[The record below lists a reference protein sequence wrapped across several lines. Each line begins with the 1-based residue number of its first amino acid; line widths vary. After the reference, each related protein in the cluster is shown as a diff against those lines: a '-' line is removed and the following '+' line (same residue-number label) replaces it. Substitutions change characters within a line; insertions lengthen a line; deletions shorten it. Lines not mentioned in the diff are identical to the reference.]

1 MIDIAVNLT
10 SSQFRDD
17 LELVL
22 ARARDAGVDTLIGL
36 ASDLEEAQRLQ
47 SLADHYPGIAITA
60 GIHPHYASRFDATSL
75 PQIEA
80 LCRHPK
86 VVAVG
91 ECGLDFN
98 RDFSPRADQ
107 RRAFEAQLRLACDLG
122 KPALMHCRDAGDEF
136 TAMVGEVRGDLSGGV
151 LHCFTGNE
159 QELQQALEL
168 DLYIGITGW
177 VCDERRG
184 AELARLVPQI
194 PDDRLLLE
202 TDSPYLIPRD
212 IRPKPKTRR
221 NEPRWLPH
229 IANKV
234 AELRNQSVDTLSQ
247 HCLQNA
253 KRLFQ
258 V

>member
-10 SSQFRDD
+10 SSQFRED

-22 ARARDAGVDTLIGL
+22 ARAQEAGVDTLIGL
-36 ASDLEEAQRLQ
+36 ASDLEEARQLQ
-47 SLADHYPGIAITA
+47 PLAEQHPGVFITA
-60 GIHPHYASRFDATSL
+60 GIHPHYASGFDASS
-75 PQIEA
+75 PAQIEA
-80 LCRHPK
+80 LCRHPR

-98 RDFSPRADQ
+98 RDFSPRPDQ

-122 KPALMHCRDAGDEF
+122 KPALMHCRDAGEEF
-136 TAMVGEVRGDLSGGV
+136 TAMVSEVRGNLSGGV
-151 LHCFTGNE
+151 LHCFTGSE
-159 QELQQALEL
+159 QELHQALEL

-202 TDSPYLIPRD
+202 TDAPYLIPRD

>member
-10 SSQFRDD
+10 SSQFRQD
-17 LELVL
+17 LEEVL
-22 ARARDAGVDTLIGL
+22 ARAREAGVDTLIGL
-36 ASDLEEAQRLQ
+36 ASNLEEARLLQ
-47 SLADHYPGIAITA
+47 SLAERHPDVYITA
-60 GIHPHYASRFDATSL
+60 GIHPHYASGFEPSSRGEIA
-75 PQIEA
+75 A
-80 LCRHPK
+80 LCEHPR

-107 RRAFEAQLRLACDLG
+107 RRAFEAQLKLACDLG

-136 TAMVGEVRGDLSGGV
+136 RAMVSEVRPDLSGGV

-159 QELQQALEL
+159 QELHQALEL
-168 DLYIGITGW
+168 GLCIGITGW
-177 VCDERRG
+177 ICDERRG
-184 AELARLVPQI
+184 QTLAALVPQI

-202 TDSPYLIPRD
+202 TDAPYLLPRD
-212 IRPKPKTRR
+212 IRPKPRSRR

-229 IANKV
+229 IAKKV
-234 AELRNQSVDTLSQ
+234 AELRNQSVDALSHQ
-247 HCLQNA
+247 CRLNA